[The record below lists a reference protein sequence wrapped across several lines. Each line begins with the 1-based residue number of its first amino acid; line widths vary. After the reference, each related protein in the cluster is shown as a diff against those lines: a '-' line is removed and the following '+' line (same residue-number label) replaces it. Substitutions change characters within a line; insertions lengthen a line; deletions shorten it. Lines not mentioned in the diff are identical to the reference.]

1 MNNSQLSSREDVIL
15 NLNVNAPFIPPVTNE
30 NYKEVKEQLENHA
43 LKAKRNSKVTK
54 KEKVVEPPSG
64 SQGDIFEQSDGDGSP
79 PKKDKKVSKRSK
91 SRQSNSKQRKVILH
105 EDQDRPIL
113 KNMENKTERADKK
126 TYSRQAASRSKQD
139 SEKRAESSLDARHLV
154 SFSNPPREQRPFY
167 NKKGEYQ
174 PKYAFRHQTLEKVEE
189 PKKSPMTQERKKRG
203 KNDYMKIPE
212 VNSKLMTQFIGKAR
226 AR

>member
-43 LKAKRNSKVTK
+43 LNAKRNSKVTK

-105 EDQDRPIL
+105 ED
-113 KNMENKTERADKK
+113 
-126 TYSRQAASRSKQD
+126 
-139 SEKRAESSLDARHLV
+139 
-154 SFSNPPREQRPFY
+154 
-167 NKKGEYQ
+167 
-174 PKYAFRHQTLEKVEE
+174 
-189 PKKSPMTQERKKRG
+189 
-203 KNDYMKIPE
+203 
-212 VNSKLMTQFIGKAR
+212 
-226 AR
+226 